1 MAKKRRTYTREFK
14 VEAVKLVT
22 EKGYSVAEA
31 ARSLGIG
38 QTLLRSWRLALES
51 VGRSNEQ
58 HYRIARCELVADQVL
73 DLLEV
78 TVKFFLHNHV
88 ELAIG

>member
-1 MAKKRRTYTREFK
+1 MARKRRTYTREFK

-38 QTLLRSWRLALES
+38 QTPPGREIEWRFDEGCVVAKVNPS
-51 VGRSNEQ
+51 GRIVHKEWQWLCPFAKASQ
-58 HYRIARCELVADQVL
+58 R
-73 DLLEV
+73 
-78 TVKFFLHNHV
+78 
-88 ELAIG
+88 